1 MNEDKPRKL
10 VYVEKKT
17 GLSNIYDTDVV
28 WYECPECGKRYDWL
42 NRNRGGGGNKFCVRC
57 GNYLSWA
64 KLDLENYK
72 ESASDFD
79 KNMPLWKFLEDP
91 RYGHLWENEVSMT
104 YSQSEVQ
111 ILEGCIALLGEM
123 AGYFQRYL
131 EWIGFEPNEE
141 EKNAAY
147 FGMSYFHIVN
157 RLFLWHT
164 NHSGGTSTRKKCKC
178 LGIEDASENVQFR
191 FWEEKEEEED
201 E

>member
-10 VYVEKKT
+10 VYVEKH
-17 GLSNIYDTDVV
+17 SEPSQIWDHADEV

-42 NRNRGGGGNKFCVRC
+42 DRNRGGGGNKYCLRC

-72 ESASDFD
+72 ASASDFD

-104 YSQSEVQ
+104 YSQSEVK
-111 ILEGCIALLGEM
+111 ILEGCIALMQHLVDEF
-123 AGYFQRYL
+123 AKYL
-131 EWIGFEPNEE
+131 RFMDVRPESEE
-141 EKNAAY
+141 EQ
-147 FGMSYFHIVN
+147 FRLSMSYFEIVQ
-157 RLFLWHT
+157 RLFLWNT
-164 NHSGGTSTRKKCKC
+164 NHSGGTSTRMKMKN
-178 LGIEDASENVQFR
+178 LGVEGDVIFKIDP
-191 FWEEKEEEED
+191 EED